1 MVDFVPQIE
10 EHIQNL
16 RVLVKQNHTIKVI
29 EKVASKM
36 AESLKENKPVL
47 IFGNGGS
54 ASDALHISGELV
66 GRFLDERRAL
76 NVICL
81 NSNVSV
87 LTAWGN
93 DYNFETIF
101 SRQVEAHGKPD
112 GVCFG
117 ISTSGNSKNVIE
129 AMKVA
134 RSMKMTT
141 IALSGNTGGYLPEM
155 CDYLIKTPS
164 VSTPR
169 IQEMH
174 LPIYHYICEKV
185 EKNINS

>member
-1 MVDFVPQIE
+1 MVDFVSQIE

-101 SRQVEAHGKPD
+101 SRQVEAHGKPE

-141 IALSGNTGGYLPEM
+141 IALSGNAGGYLSEM

-164 VSTPR
+164 VITPR

-174 LPIYHYICEKV
+174 LPIYHYICKEV

>member
-1 MVDFVPQIE
+1 MNNFKLQIDQ
-10 EHIQNL
+10 HIENL
-16 RVLVKQNHTIKVI
+16 YQLLNNSQTIEVI
-29 EKVASKM
+29 EKVILEITNCLQKD
-36 AESLKENKPVL
+36 KPLL

-54 ASDALHISGELV
+54 ASDALHITGELV

-101 SRQVEAHGKPD
+101 SRQVEAHGKL
-112 GVCFG
+112 GGICLG

-129 AMKVA
+129 AMKIA
-134 RSMKMTT
+134 KKMKMIT
-141 IALSGNTGGYLPEM
+141 ISLSGSTGGKLTNL
-155 CDYLIKTPS
+155 CDYSIQTPS
-164 VSTPR
+164 MSTPR

-174 LPIYHYICEKV
+174 LPIYHYICEQV
-185 EKNINS
+185 EKNITL

>member
-1 MVDFVPQIE
+1 M
-10 EHIQNL
+10 HL
-16 RVLVKQNHTIKVI
+16 
-29 EKVASKM
+29 
-36 AESLKENKPVL
+36 
-47 IFGNGGS
+47 
-54 ASDALHISGELV
+54 SGELV

-117 ISTSGNSKNVIE
+117 ISTSGNSKNVIQ

-141 IALSGNTGGYLPEM
+141 IALSGNTGGYGLK
-155 CDYLIKTPS
+155 CVITLLK
-164 VSTPR
+164 
-169 IQEMH
+169 H
-174 LPIYHYICEKV
+174 LV
-185 EKNINS
+185 

>member
-16 RVLVKQNHTIKVI
+16 RALVKNTQTIKVI
-29 EKVASKM
+29 EKVALKLS
-36 AESLKENKPVL
+36 ESLKKNNPVL

-54 ASDALHISGELV
+54 ASDALHLSGELV

-141 IALSGNTGGYLPEM
+141 IALSGNTGGYLPKM